1 MNDRWEEEYD
11 MMHRDMR
18 EISLSASTIS
28 TSDSTI
34 AIDYARMISDR
45 MEKDNIDKIDKN
57 YIAGMIYAVLMKD
70 DIPIKKQQLFK
81 DEEFE
86 I

>member
-45 MEKDNIDKIDKN
+45 MQKDNIDKIDKN

>member
-1 MNDRWEEEYD
+1 MKFVVTG
-11 MMHRDMR
+11 
-18 EISLSASTIS
+18 ASS
-28 TSDSTI
+28 TSDSAI
-34 AIDYARMISDR
+34 AINYARMVADR
-45 MEKDNIDKIDKN
+45 MQKDNIDEIDKN
-57 YIAGMIYAVLMKD
+57 HIAGMIYAVLMKD

>member
-11 MMHRDMR
+11 MMHLDMR
-18 EISLSASTIS
+18 EISLSASS
-28 TSDSTI
+28 TSDSAI
-34 AIDYARMISDR
+34 AINYARMVADR
-45 MEKDNIDKIDKN
+45 MQKDNLDEIDKN
-57 YIAGMIYAVLMKD
+57 HIAGMIYAVLMKD